1 MSVQISILIPVHG
14 EGLFLRKTL
23 ASIEAQSFRGRFETI
38 LVLDRAGSN
47 VRSIAEEFSEK
58 IFLRIIE
65 SEKEGLVSALN
76 MGLDSSTGKYIAR
89 IDSDDLMEEERQEK
103 QYNFMEN
110 HHDVVA
116 VGSHVIEIDD
126 FENRIGIRKYPIK
139 SPDISREL
147 KRQCVLAHPS
157 MMIRKACI
165 NSNLRYREVFK
176 NAEDYDLWTRL
187 SLIGK
192 LANLDDYLTFYRVHR
207 NQISQTQK
215 LNQLFGS
222 YSVRISFFMM
232 RYFKRDLTI
241 FYPTY
246 LRWSESKL
254 GLFILSWANFRL
266 NLFSRMN
273 LVEESTLEKG
283 QYFSYLLTYPFVQF
297 RKIKRKL
304 K

>member
-1 MSVQISILIPVHG
+1 
-14 EGLFLRKTL
+14 
-23 ASIEAQSFRGRFETI
+23 
-38 LVLDRAGSN
+38 
-47 VRSIAEEFSEK
+47 
-58 IFLRIIE
+58 
-65 SEKEGLVSALN
+65 
-76 MGLDSSTGKYIAR
+76 
-89 IDSDDLMEEERQEK
+89 
-103 QYNFMEN
+103 
-110 HHDVVA
+110 
-116 VGSHVIEIDD
+116 
-126 FENRIGIRKYPIK
+126 
-139 SPDISREL
+139 
-147 KRQCVLAHPS
+147 